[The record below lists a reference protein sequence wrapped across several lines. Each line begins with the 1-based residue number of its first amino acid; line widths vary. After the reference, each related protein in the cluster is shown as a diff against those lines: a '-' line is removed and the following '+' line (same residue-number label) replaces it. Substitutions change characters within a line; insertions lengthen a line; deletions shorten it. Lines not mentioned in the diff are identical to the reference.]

1 MIYDAIIIGGGPSGA
16 VSAFCLQQT
25 GRKCLILEKK
35 THIAEKTWGGFLSS
49 GGIKALQSIGLDV
62 KELLDM
68 GAVPIHKF
76 IYTRNGEKQI
86 HPYAS
91 REYGLGLT
99 RHLLNNWLLDYAIKF
114 GAEIQ
119 FNTWV
124 KSIVHKDNLFQVN
137 GYTSSNVIIA
147 SGANGANNF
156 VNQDKH
162 TILNKQSFG
171 LSAQITGV
179 TSLSTDN
186 VYFYITGENGFD
198 YFWIIPNGNNIWN
211 IGIWFQKVPKDAVS
225 QFWFYK
231 EKIVGSLFSEI
242 EFRRKLKGAYC
253 GNYTLF
259 KQTSS
264 GCYAVGD
271 AGGFNSFTTGAG
283 LRAAIT
289 SAIDVSME
297 IHKNNN

>member
-1 MIYDAIIIGGGPSGA
+1 MSHIGEENAYCRKNVWWIFIQWWHKSIAVNRIRCKRTARYGA
-16 VSAFCLQQT
+16 A
-25 GRKCLILEKK
+25 
-35 THIAEKTWGGFLSS
+35 
-49 GGIKALQSIGLDV
+49 
-62 KELLDM
+62 
-68 GAVPIHKF
+68 PIHKF

-186 VYFYITGENGFD
+186 VLLLYNKEKMGSTTFGLFQMEIIFGISVSGFKK
-198 YFWIIPNGNNIWN
+198 
-211 IGIWFQKVPKDAVS
+211 FQKIAVS

-264 GCYAVGD
+264 GCYVSWRCRRIQ
-271 AGGFNSFTTGAG
+271 FLYNRSRFTSSDH
-283 LRAAIT
+283 IC
-289 SAIDVSME
+289 
-297 IHKNNN
+297 N